1 VRRLVPILKLAA
13 LAAAAVLLVRVI
25 RSADLD
31 RVADLLRGGGPWMAL
46 VVLPFLAGISVDT
59 LAWKIILASL
69 PRRVRFRRLLH
80 MRFATE
86 AVLLS
91 LPMGA
96 VAAESLKAYLLDR
109 RCGVPAPEGVSSIA
123 AKKNLLMFSLAA
135 FLVTSVAFGHRHLTA
150 GSSDVIGIPGL
161 SWVILAGAFALLLGA
176 LLMSVLLVHGSMAER
191 VHRLLLGI
199 PVPVVREWLL
209 RREQRFRE
217 VDRSFRPIAR
227 DRRRVVAAGAL
238 FYLGFLIEA
247 IESYIILRVIG
258 AQIDFVQVLAFD
270 ASVTLIRSVA
280 IFVPAG
286 IGFQDASYLA
296 FFKAFAIPDA
306 ANVGAAF
313 ILVKRAKEVLWILF
327 GYAML
332 AVMRRSDRPAPP
344 RTTGKP
350 RVLFIGGSRNQTT
363 QMHAIARQLE
373 GEVDGWFTPYYVDGW
388 PLRAF
393 RWLRLLEMSIGG
405 HAMTAR
411 CLAYLREHGLP
422 IDQGGKRGGYDLVVT
437 CQDVIMPRNILGSK
451 IVLVQEGMTDPEG
464 FLYRLH
470 RAIPWL
476 VPRWVASTCCTG
488 MSNLYDRFCVASP
501 GYRDFFVERR
511 GAAPEKVVVTGI
523 PNFDDCRKYLDNDFP
538 HRGYVL
544 VCTSDLRET
553 LRHEDRAKFLAE
565 CVEIAAGRDLIFK
578 LHPNELLARATREIR
593 AVAPDALIFQEGC
606 AEEMI
611 ANCDELVC
619 QYSSVVYVGLALGK
633 PVRSAFGLAELQRL
647 LPLQNGR
654 AAENIGDVCRELLAS
669 VPREPIAVPPRAL
682 LSA

>member
-1 VRRLVPILKLAA
+1 MWVSTGKAGTPKACAMTTLAVLCPTPGRASSSSNVRGTSPPWRSTRISDSRWMFFDLAGASPHGRMIRSMSRGRRLAIAAGVDARANRSGAVRLTRTSVHCAERTTDTRSVNASSWTSGMGGRGNSSSSWSAMRAALAARPTRRRGCFIGGDGNSATRDVERFAPSRFVPSGGPRTGPGNRAAGLPAPGLPGSAARCVRDASTLPASGAGLCSSCVRRLVPILKLAA

-96 VAAESLKAYLLDR
+96 VAAVSLKAYLLDR

-123 AKKNLLMFSLAA
+123 AKKNLLMFYLAA
-135 FLVTSVAFGHRHLTA
+135 FLVTSVAFGHRYLAA

-258 AQIDFVQVLAFD
+258 
-270 ASVTLIRSVA
+270 
-280 IFVPAG
+280 
-286 IGFQDASYLA
+286 
-296 FFKAFAIPDA
+296 
-306 ANVGAAF
+306 
-313 ILVKRAKEVLWILF
+313 
-327 GYAML
+327 
-332 AVMRRSDRPAPP
+332 
-344 RTTGKP
+344 
-350 RVLFIGGSRNQTT
+350 
-363 QMHAIARQLE
+363 
-373 GEVDGWFTPYYVDGW
+373 
-388 PLRAF
+388 
-393 RWLRLLEMSIGG
+393 
-405 HAMTAR
+405 
-411 CLAYLREHGLP
+411 
-422 IDQGGKRGGYDLVVT
+422 
-437 CQDVIMPRNILGSK
+437 
-451 IVLVQEGMTDPEG
+451 
-464 FLYRLH
+464 
-470 RAIPWL
+470 
-476 VPRWVASTCCTG
+476 
-488 MSNLYDRFCVASP
+488 
-501 GYRDFFVERR
+501 
-511 GAAPEKVVVTGI
+511 
-523 PNFDDCRKYLDNDFP
+523 
-538 HRGYVL
+538 
-544 VCTSDLRET
+544 
-553 LRHEDRAKFLAE
+553 
-565 CVEIAAGRDLIFK
+565 
-578 LHPNELLARATREIR
+578 
-593 AVAPDALIFQEGC
+593 
-606 AEEMI
+606 
-611 ANCDELVC
+611 
-619 QYSSVVYVGLALGK
+619 
-633 PVRSAFGLAELQRL
+633 
-647 LPLQNGR
+647 
-654 AAENIGDVCRELLAS
+654 
-669 VPREPIAVPPRAL
+669 
-682 LSA
+682 